1 MKLSPQ
7 HKGIDINC
15 FVDSDWAG
23 DPDSRKSTSGVSLF
37 VLGANIT
44 AHSRAQQFVAL
55 SSGEAE
61 LYAIGGGVADS
72 LFIRSLV
79 TESINFFLKSE
90 YLCFRRLNSWQ
101 INGGTFWNLAE
112 NKTRWTAILV
122 CSGTCSIRFDS
133 IALGSRN
140 LESRGYLDQIRL

>member
-79 TESINFFLKSE
+79 TESIDFSQKRIFVFSQTQLLANQWRDVLEPRGKQNT
-90 YLCFRRLNSWQ
+90 LN
-101 INGGTFWNLAE
+101 
-112 NKTRWTAILV
+112 
-122 CSGTCSIRFDS
+122 CDTCIF
-133 IALGSRN
+133 RN
-140 LESRGYLDQIRL
+140 LFNPV